1 MSSIVIDG
9 RFNGPPDSG
18 NGGYVCGVVGA
29 ALGGP
34 CSATLRKP
42 PPLHRELSLES
53 AKSGQVTLRDQ
64 ADIVCV
70 AKVQPLTLDIP
81 EAPSFEEAVEA
92 SRRFPGYE
100 THPFPTCF
108 VCGPGRPARDGM
120 NIFPGWIEERQ
131 LVAAPWTPD
140 TSMPNQGKRLH
151 DEIVWA
157 ALDCTGYFPHLG
169 AAAVLARLHAE
180 ILHPTRVAERY
191 VVAGWQ
197 TGVEGRRLWSGSA
210 VFAED
215 GRPLALAASTWVVL
229 KPDQTDF
236 RVAT

>member
-1 MSSIVIDG
+1 
-9 RFNGPPDSG
+9 
-18 NGGYVCGVVGA
+18 
-29 ALGGP
+29 
-34 CSATLRKP
+34 
-42 PPLHRELSLES
+42 
-53 AKSGQVTLRDQ
+53 
-64 ADIVCV
+64 
-70 AKVQPLTLDIP
+70 
-81 EAPSFEEAVEA
+81 
-92 SRRFPGYE
+92 
-100 THPFPTCF
+100 
-108 VCGPGRPARDGM
+108 M

-191 VVAGWQ
+191 VVAGWR